1 MMTKDHFV
9 NLSAILPLRPGE
21 IDRLDLRPQVDLSKR
36 GSSRIKS
43 NATVTR
49 RAHAVARQPV
59 LRVVSR

>member
-9 NLSAILPLRPGE
+9 NLSAILPLRL